1 MTGLDESILPAPFC
15 DEEFVRLRRGIYD
28 DADTE
33 VYVNR
38 AGDFAVLHPIP
49 ETDYSRYKPR
59 AAALGLQEYKKKIGT
74 YERRHEKL
82 AAWFSSVG
90 RVLEIGAGDGGFLAL
105 IRERHPHLDLACVEP
120 DTTRRSLRE
129 QIAGLTHYENLSQ
142 APVGSW
148 DLICFFH
155 VLEHIVEPA
164 SFLSVC
170 ASLLAPDGHLV
181 MEVPSLDDPLLGLYE
196 VPAYAD
202 YCFQKQH
209 PYYYSK
215 ASLERLL
222 RSHGFRIEAMMTHQ
236 RYGLE
241 NHLNWLQ
248 CGKPGGNAEYTRIFA
263 PVDFGYMQSL
273 EAAGHSDAVIAVVTG
288 MPR

>member
-1 MTGLDESILPAPFC
+1 MTGFDASALPAPFR

-28 DADTE
+28 DADTQ
-33 VYVNR
+33 VYINR

-49 ETDYSRYKPR
+49 ETDYSRYQPR
-59 AAALGLQEYKKKIGT
+59 ATALGLQSYKKKTGT
-74 YERRHEKL
+74 YELRHEKL
-82 AAWFSSVG
+82 AALFPAAG

-105 IRERHPHLDLACVEP
+105 IRERHPHLTLACIEP
-120 DTTRRSLRE
+120 DTTRRALRD
-129 QIAGLTHYENLSQ
+129 QIAELAHYDDFSH
-142 APVGSW
+142 APPRSW
-148 DLICFFH
+148 DLVCLFH
-155 VLEHIVEPA
+155 VLEHIVEP
-164 SFLSVC
+164 SPFLSRC
-170 ASLLAPDGHLV
+170 ASLLAPGGRLV
-181 MEVPSLDDPLLGLYE
+181 VEVPSLDDPLLRLYK

-222 RSHGFRIEAMMTHQ
+222 RSHGFKIEAMVAHQ

-248 CGKPGGNAEYTRIFA
+248 HGKPGGNADYARVFA
-263 PVDFGYMQSL
+263 AVDAGYRRSL
-273 EAAGHSDAVIAVVTG
+273 EAAGQSDAVIAVVSG
-288 MPR
+288 LSR